1 MVFAREKK
9 VELAYYYHWDASGII
24 SNPKVSAN
32 MKMRPAILTYS
43 RSLSYFY
50 VYIPIKGMIES
61 LSLI

>member
-32 MKMRPAILTYS
+32 MKMRPAILSNS
-43 RSLSYFY
+43 RSQRMSY
-50 VYIPIKGMIES
+50 
-61 LSLI
+61 L